1 MRESRAS
8 YDGGAHEVEKFV
20 SATDFLLSFRD
31 FVVVAADSR
40 SSRVPPF
47 RGTLAQPFA
56 DAPCIGHNPGPKR
69 NNKSMRATQCGQG
82 TPVLLSTRILPGRS
96 RKPCYHPAALEAH
109 ARPVANAP
117 EREELSVPLR
127 RILFLLALS
136 VFINYVDR
144 GNLSIAV
151 PLIKDELHLSPSQV
165 GILLSSFFWTY
176 TAFQIP
182 VGWLVDRF
190 DVSLVLA
197 AGFFIWSAATAATG
211 LMHGFTALLIV
222 RLALGMGE
230 AVAYPSYSK
239 ILARDFSGC
248 HRGLGNGA
256 IAAGQTSGPAFGL
269 FFGGMLVA
277 RFGWRPFFVG
287 LGLICLLWLIPW
299 LRWRPRTPQI
309 TPQNPVVSTASLL
322 AILKQRS
329 LWGACM
335 GHFSGNYLIYFLLTW
350 LPSYLYSER
359 HFSLGKMGRIAGVAF
374 LCCAASSAIS
384 GPLSDRWIAAGA
396 SPNRVRKM
404 LLVIG
409 LGGAGTVLV
418 LCVIAP
424 PALSVALLLL
434 SSTLYGLSNP
444 NIFAAAQI
452 LAGPLAAG
460 KWMGFQN
467 FMGNFAGI
475 VAPALTGL
483 LVEKT
488 GHFFWPFAV
497 TGVISWIGSLSW
509 IYVVGP
515 IEPVNW
521 PKE

>member
-1 MRESRAS
+1 
-8 YDGGAHEVEKFV
+8 V
-20 SATDFLLSFRD
+20 
-31 FVVVAADSR
+31 
-40 SSRVPPF
+40 
-47 RGTLAQPFA
+47 
-56 DAPCIGHNPGPKR
+56 
-69 NNKSMRATQCGQG
+69 
-82 TPVLLSTRILPGRS
+82 
-96 RKPCYHPAALEAH
+96 
-109 ARPVANAP
+109 PVANAP
-117 EREELSVPLR
+117 EREKLSAPLR

-144 GNLSIAV
+144 GNLSIAA
-151 PLIKDELHLSPSQV
+151 PLIKDELGLSPAQL

-211 LMHGFTALLIV
+211 FMHGFTALLIV

-239 ILARDFSGC
+239 ILARDFSGR

-256 IAAGQTSGPAFGL
+256 IAAGQTSGPAFGA

-277 RFGWRPFFVG
+277 RFGWRPFFIG

-299 LRWRPRTPQI
+299 LKWHPRPSQTISHDAVVPTP
-309 TPQNPVVSTASLL
+309 SLL

-329 LWGACM
+329 LWGACV

-350 LPSYLYSER
+350 LPYYLVRER
-359 HFSLGKMGRIAGVAF
+359 NFSLGKMGRIAGFAF

-396 SPNRVRKM
+396 SPNRVRKL

-424 PALSVALLLL
+424 PSLSIALLLL
-434 SSTLYGLSNP
+434 SSGFYGLSNP

-467 FMGNFAGI
+467 FVGNFAGI

-483 LVEKT
+483 LVDKT

-497 TGVISWIGSLSW
+497 TGVVTWIGSLSW
-509 IYVVGP
+509 IYIVGT
-515 IEPVNW
+515 IEPIDW
-521 PKE
+521 PKQ

>member
-1 MRESRAS
+1 
-8 YDGGAHEVEKFV
+8 
-20 SATDFLLSFRD
+20 L
-31 FVVVAADSR
+31 
-40 SSRVPPF
+40 
-47 RGTLAQPFA
+47 
-56 DAPCIGHNPGPKR
+56 
-69 NNKSMRATQCGQG
+69 
-82 TPVLLSTRILPGRS
+82 
-96 RKPCYHPAALEAH
+96 
-109 ARPVANAP
+109 PVANAL
-117 EREELSVPLR
+117 EREKLSAPLR
-127 RILFLLALS
+127 RILLLLSLS

-144 GNLSIAV
+144 GNLSIAA
-151 PLIKDELHLSPSQV
+151 PLIRDELRISPSQL

-211 LMHGFTALLIV
+211 LVHGFAALLIV
-222 RLALGMGE
+222 RLALGVGE

-239 ILARDFSGC
+239 ILARDFSGH

-256 IAAGQTSGPAFGL
+256 IAAGQTSGPAFSL
-269 FFGGMLVA
+269 LFGGMLVA
-277 RFGWRPFFVG
+277 RFGWRPFFVC

-299 LRWRPRTPQI
+299 LKWRPRDPKATPLD
-309 TPQNPVVSTASLL
+309 TPVATPSLAS
-322 AILKQRS
+322 ILGKRS
-329 LWGACM
+329 LWGACA
-335 GHFSGNYLIYFLLTW
+335 GHFAGNYLIYFLLTW
-350 LPSYLYSER
+350 LPYYLNRER
-359 HFSLGKMGRIAGVAF
+359 NFSLSKMGIIAGVAF

-396 SPNRVRKM
+396 SPNRVRKL

-424 PALSVALLLL
+424 PSLSIALLLL
-434 SSTLYGLSNP
+434 SSALYGLSNP

-467 FMGNFAGI
+467 FVGNFAGI

-483 LVEKT
+483 LVDKT

-497 TGVISWIGSLSW
+497 TGVVTWIGSLSW
-509 IYVVGP
+509 IYIVGT
-515 IEPVNW
+515 IEPIDW
-521 PKE
+521 PKQ

>member
-1 MRESRAS
+1 M
-8 YDGGAHEVEKFV
+8 
-20 SATDFLLSFRD
+20 
-31 FVVVAADSR
+31 
-40 SSRVPPF
+40 
-47 RGTLAQPFA
+47 
-56 DAPCIGHNPGPKR
+56 
-69 NNKSMRATQCGQG
+69 
-82 TPVLLSTRILPGRS
+82 
-96 RKPCYHPAALEAH
+96 
-109 ARPVANAP
+109 ANAP
-117 EREELSVPLR
+117 EREKLSVPLH

-144 GNLSIAV
+144 GNLSIAA
-151 PLIKDELHLSPSQV
+151 PLIKDELGLSPAQL

-211 LMHGFTALLIV
+211 FMHGFTALLIV

-239 ILARDFSGC
+239 ILARDFSGR

-256 IAAGQTSGPAFGL
+256 IAAGQTSGPAFGA

-277 RFGWRPFFVG
+277 RFGWRPFFIG

-299 LRWRPRTPQI
+299 LKWHPRPSQTISHDAVVPTP
-309 TPQNPVVSTASLL
+309 SLL

-329 LWGACM
+329 LWGACV

-350 LPSYLYSER
+350 LPYYLVRER
-359 HFSLGKMGRIAGVAF
+359 NFSLGKMGRIAGFAF

-396 SPNRVRKM
+396 SPNRVRKL

-424 PALSVALLLL
+424 PSLSIALLLL
-434 SSTLYGLSNP
+434 SSGFYGLSNP

-467 FMGNFAGI
+467 FVGNFAGI

-483 LVEKT
+483 LVDKT

-497 TGVISWIGSLSW
+497 TGVVTWIGSLSW
-509 IYVVGP
+509 IYIVGT
-515 IEPVNW
+515 IEPIDW
-521 PKE
+521 PKQ

>member
-1 MRESRAS
+1 M
-8 YDGGAHEVEKFV
+8 
-20 SATDFLLSFRD
+20 
-31 FVVVAADSR
+31 
-40 SSRVPPF
+40 
-47 RGTLAQPFA
+47 
-56 DAPCIGHNPGPKR
+56 
-69 NNKSMRATQCGQG
+69 
-82 TPVLLSTRILPGRS
+82 
-96 RKPCYHPAALEAH
+96 
-109 ARPVANAP
+109 ANAP
-117 EREELSVPLR
+117 EREKLSAPLR

-144 GNLSIAV
+144 GNLSIAA
-151 PLIKDELHLSPSQV
+151 PLIKDELGLSPSQL

-197 AGFFIWSAATAATG
+197 TGFFIWSAATAATG

-239 ILARDFSGC
+239 ILARDFSGH

-277 RFGWRPFFVG
+277 RFGWRPFFMG

-299 LRWRPRTPQI
+299 LKWRPRTPQI
-309 TPQNPVVSTASLL
+309 SPQNPVAPTASLL
-322 AILKQRS
+322 AILEQRS
-329 LWGACM
+329 LWGACV
-335 GHFSGNYLIYFLLTW
+335 GHFAGNYLIYFLLTW
-350 LPSYLYSER
+350 LTYYLVRER
-359 HFSLGKMGRIAGVAF
+359 NFSLSKMGRIAGVAF

-396 SPNRVRKM
+396 SPNRVRKL

-418 LCVIAP
+418 LCVVAP
-424 PALSVALLLL
+424 PSLSIGLLLL
-434 SSTLYGLSNP
+434 SSALYGLSNP

-467 FMGNFAGI
+467 FVGNFAGI

-497 TGVISWIGSLSW
+497 TGVITWIGSLSW

>member
-1 MRESRAS
+1 MR
-8 YDGGAHEVEKFV
+8 
-20 SATDFLLSFRD
+20 
-31 FVVVAADSR
+31 
-40 SSRVPPF
+40 P
-47 RGTLAQPFA
+47 GTLE
-56 DAPCIGHNPGPKR
+56 I
-69 NNKSMRATQCGQG
+69 RATI
-82 TPVLLSTRILPGRS
+82 PPRW
-96 RKPCYHPAALEAH
+96 EAYPL
-109 ARPVANAP
+109 PVANARD
-117 EREELSVPLR
+117 REKLSVPLR

-144 GNLSIAV
+144 GNLSIAA
-151 PLIKDELHLSPSQV
+151 PLIKDELGLSPSQL

-190 DVSLVLA
+190 DVSWVLA
-197 AGFFIWSAATAATG
+197 CGFFIWSAATAATG
-211 LMHGFTALLIV
+211 LMHGFAALLFV

-239 ILARDFSGC
+239 ILARDFSGR

-277 RFGWRPFFVG
+277 RFGWRPFFMG
-287 LGLICLLWLIPW
+287 LGLICLLWLVPW
-299 LRWRPRTPQI
+299 LKWRPRNPQV
-309 TPQNPVVSTASLL
+309 TTLDPVVPTPSLT

-329 LWGACM
+329 LWGACV
-335 GHFSGNYLIYFLLTW
+335 GHFAGNYLIYFLLTW
-350 LPSYLYSER
+350 LPYYLVRER
-359 HFSLGKMGRIAGVAF
+359 NYSLGKMGRIAGVAF
-374 LCCAASSAIS
+374 LLCAASSAIS
-384 GPLSDRWIAAGA
+384 GPLSDRWIADGA
-396 SPNRVRKM
+396 SPTRVRKS

-409 LGGAGTVLV
+409 LGGAGTVLI
-418 LCVIAP
+418 LCVIAAP
-424 PALSVALLLL
+424 SMSVVFLLL
-434 SSTLYGLSNP
+434 SSALYGISNP

-452 LAGPLAAG
+452 LAGPRAAG

-475 VAPALTGL
+475 VAPVLTGL

-497 TGVISWIGSLSW
+497 TGAVCWIGSFSW
-509 IYVVGP
+509 IYIVGP
-515 IEPVNW
+515 IEPVDW
-521 PKE
+521 PA